1 MKEKLKLLHEF
12 LQTEIK
18 NQLCD
23 LETKL
28 QKDELSE
35 VSGALEVSCCLDGEG
50 APPLSDQGGQAEV
63 TPPHPPTSHTA
74 PTLPAP
80 VLGST
85 KGRNDFVIPD

>member
-50 APPLSDQGGQAEV
+50 APPLSDWGGQAEV
-63 TPPHPPTSHTA
+63 TPRTPYLPHRPHASCPC
-74 PTLPAP
+74 PGELEREKMI
-80 VLGST
+80 L
-85 KGRNDFVIPD
+85 